1 MGAGDG
7 SNAGG
12 TGGSTPMN
20 LSAAEQIAKAVLYE
34 GYMLYP
40 YRPSSVK
47 NQQRWNFG
55 VLYPQSYSEAQ
66 EMVDPCVSQTQC
78 LVRGSVFP
86 AVEIKVRFLQIIE
99 RTIGRL
105 LHPVAQWPEETMPE
119 FDIVPDL
126 SAGGRV
132 FRPWQE
138 AAEREISLQIMYG
151 DSVTVSRSRRE
162 YNFATERHMEPI
174 ETDGHIVGVI
184 VRDKQN
190 LSAAVEVGLERCSED
205 VFRITVR
212 VCNTTPFDAATGKTR
227 EQALASSLI
236 SVHTILGS
244 KNCEFVS
251 LLEPSQELKNLAS
264 SCQNTGTWPVLIG
277 DAGSHDTMLS
287 SPIILYDYPQIAPE
301 SVGDLFDG
309 TEIDEILSLR
319 IMTLTDAEKREM
331 RDSDDRAREILERT
345 ETLPQEQ
352 LMKLHGV
359 LRNLRPL
366 DKEAS

>member
-1 MGAGDG
+1 
-7 SNAGG
+7 
-12 TGGSTPMN
+12 MN
-20 LSAAEQIAKAVLYE
+20 LSAAEQIAKAILYE

-40 YRPSSVK
+40 YRRSAVK
-47 NQQRWNFG
+47 NQQRWTFG

-66 EMVDPCVSQTQC
+66 EGADPCVSQTQC

-86 AVEIKVRFLQIIE
+86 AIEIKVRFLQIID
-99 RTIGRL
+99 RTVGQL
-105 LHPVAQWPEETMPE
+105 VHPILQWSKENTPE
-119 FDIVPDL
+119 FNVLPSL

-132 FRPWQE
+132 FQPWEE
-138 AAEREISLQIMYG
+138 AGEQEISLEVGG
-151 DSVTVSRSRRE
+151 DASVSPTRHECSFS
-162 YNFATERHMEPI
+162 AERHLEPI
-174 ETDGHIVGVI
+174 EADGQIVGVVI
-184 VRDKQN
+184 RDTKN
-190 LSAAVEVGLERCSED
+190 LSAAVDVGLEHCGED
-205 VFRITVR
+205 IFKFTVR
-212 VCNTTPFDAATGKTR
+212 ICNTTSFDSPTEKTR

-236 SVHTILGS
+236 SVHTVLGG

-251 LLEPSQELKNLAS
+251 LLEPPGDLQQLAS
-264 SCQNTGTWPVLIG
+264 NCQNTGTWPVLIG
-277 DAGSHDTMLS
+277 KAGSHDTMLS

-301 SVGDLFDG
+301 SAGDLFDG

-331 RDSDDRAREILERT
+331 RDSDDRARQILERT
-345 ETLPQEQ
+345 ETLPPEQ

>member
-1 MGAGDG
+1 
-7 SNAGG
+7 
-12 TGGSTPMN
+12 MN

-55 VLYPQSYSEAQ
+55 VLSPQAYSEAQ
-66 EMVDPCVSQTQC
+66 EGADPCVSQTQC
-78 LVRGSVFP
+78 LVRGNVLP

-99 RTIGRL
+99 RTIGKL
-105 LHPVAQWPEETMPE
+105 EHPALSWPNETTPE
-119 FDIVPDL
+119 FDLVPKLVVGD
-126 SAGGRV
+126 RV
-132 FRPWQE
+132 FQPWQE
-138 AAEREISLQIMYG
+138 AGEREISFQLVYG
-151 DSVTVSRSRRE
+151 GSSAVSRERYE
-162 YNFATERHMEPI
+162 YSFSAERHFAPI
-174 ETDGHIVGVI
+174 EIDGRIIGVV
-184 VRDKQN
+184 VRDKSN
-190 LSAAVEVGLERCSED
+190 LTITVEVGLEPCSED
-205 VFRITVR
+205 IFKITVR
-212 VCNTTPFDAATGKTR
+212 ICNATPFDAAIEKSR
-227 EQALASSLI
+227 ERALVSSLL
-236 SVHTILGS
+236 SVHTILGG

-251 LLEPSQELKNLAS
+251 LLEPPEELKELAS
-264 SCQNTGTWPVLIG
+264 NSQNTGTWPVLIG

-331 RDSDDRAREILERT
+331 RDSDDRARQILERT
-345 ETLPQEQ
+345 ETLPPEQ

>member
-1 MGAGDG
+1 
-7 SNAGG
+7 
-12 TGGSTPMN
+12 MN
-20 LSAAEQIAKAVLYE
+20 LGAAEQIAKAVLYE

-55 VLYPQSYSEAQ
+55 VLYPQAYSDAQ
-66 EMVDPCVSQTQC
+66 EGADPCVSQTQC
-78 LVRGSVFP
+78 LVRGNIFP

-105 LHPVAQWPEETMPE
+105 QHPALLWPAETMPE
-119 FDIVPDL
+119 FDLVPKLVVGD
-126 SAGGRV
+126 RV
-132 FRPWQE
+132 FQPWQE
-138 AAEREISLQIMYG
+138 AGEREISLQLAYG
-151 DSVTVSRSRRE
+151 SSGAVSQ
-162 YNFATERHMEPI
+162 ERHEYTFPAETHFEPI
-174 ETDGHIVGVI
+174 EIDGSIVGVV
-184 VRDKQN
+184 VRDKSN
-190 LSAAVEVGLERCSED
+190 LTTMVEVGLEPCSED
-205 VFRITVR
+205 IFKITVR
-212 VCNTTPFDAATGKTR
+212 ICNTTAFVTATEKTR
-227 EQALASSLI
+227 EQALVFSLL
-236 SVHTILGS
+236 SVHTILGG

-251 LLEPSQELKNLAS
+251 LLEPPEELKELAS
-264 SCQNTGTWPVLIG
+264 NTQNTGTFPVLIG

-331 RDSDDRAREILERT
+331 RDSDDRARHILERT
-345 ETLPQEQ
+345 ESLPPEQ

-366 DKEAS
+366 DKEAL